1 MSKDVRRVNAFFRDA
16 LKSDVESVKG
26 IILLSERQEKIFDMY
41 YVKKQDVGFIA
52 DTLNVCNVVISTE
65 LKRIRDKVVR
75 VI

>member
-26 IILLSERQEKIFDMY
+26 IILLSERQEKIFEMY

-52 DTLNVCNVVISTE
+52 DSLYVSVSVVNVE
-65 LKRIRDKVVR
+65 LRLIRGKLLR